1 MSNWESAMQKDDRE
15 GRLENY
21 LFDPEAAPDREVL
34 ALEETLRPF
43 RYRIEERELQ
53 FPRREAASKPSSMRF
68 VAAFAVAAAAFF
80 ILAIG
85 LRSFIWSWP
94 DGRPWKITNS
104 PAGEGRLLAEGERLQ
119 VDAEKPALVRI
130 ARIGRMRVDPGSEI
144 ELVRTGGTRH
154 HLALERGSVAIGVW
168 APPFSVAIRTPD
180 GYVYDMGCAFELETG
195 DGSTVVRVT
204 SGWVQ
209 LENVWGEVL
218 VPEGAEAR
226 MSSGSA
232 PTVPLFVAASERFR
246 AAARRLEEHGG
257 SEADVETIRGS
268 ARVGDV
274 YTVLLLARRVPEHR
288 EELIAIASA
297 LAPPPSEAVRAEAA
311 QGDRRAIWLWTRSLD
326 LPPPK
331 GWVRNWKDAL
341 RMFRKPDGGRGQL

>member
-1 MSNWESAMQKDDRE
+1 MQRDDRE
-15 GRLENY
+15 GRREDY
-21 LFDPEAAPDREVL
+21 LFDPEAAPERSIL

-43 RYRIEERELQ
+43 RYRIEQRELQ
-53 FPRREAASKPSSMRF
+53 LPRREPAAKPSSMRF
-68 VAAFAVAAAAFF
+68 LAAFAVAAAGLF

-85 LRSFIWSWP
+85 LRSWIWSWP
-94 DGRPWKITNS
+94 DGRAWEISDS
-104 PAGEGRLLAEGERLQ
+104 PSGEGRSLGEGERLR

-154 HLALERGSVAIGVW
+154 RLALERGSVAIGVW

-195 DGSTVVRVT
+195 DGSTAVRVT

-209 LENVWGEVL
+209 LENGFGEVL

-226 MSSGSA
+226 MRRGSA
-232 PTVPLFVAASERFR
+232 PTVPLFAAASERFR
-246 AAARRLEEHGG
+246 TAARRLEEHVG
-257 SEADVETIRGS
+257 SEADVEIIRDS
-268 ARVGDV
+268 ARVRDV
-274 YTVLLLARRVPEHR
+274 YTVLLLSGRVPEHR
-288 EELIAIASA
+288 GELIAIASA
-297 LAPPPSEAVRAEAA
+297 LAPAPSAAVRAEAA
-311 QGDRRAIWLWTRSLD
+311 QGDRRAIWVWTRSLD

-331 GWVRNWKDAL
+331 GWVRNWRDAL
-341 RMFRKPDGGRGQL
+341 RKFRKPDGGRGQ